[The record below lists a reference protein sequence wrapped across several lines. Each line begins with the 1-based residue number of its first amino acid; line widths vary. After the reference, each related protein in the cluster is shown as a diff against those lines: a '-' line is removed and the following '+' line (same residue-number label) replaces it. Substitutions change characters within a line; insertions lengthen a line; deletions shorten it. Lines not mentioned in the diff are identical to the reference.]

1 MKVNYGQE
9 IKESE
14 GKRQMQKMRA
24 MRNGER
30 ESGDKL
36 GERRTGQDCAGR
48 EAAAG
53 MFHMPVL
60 WMTWPPWSVGDT
72 GSN

>member
-1 MKVNYGQE
+1 MRQEEKGELDRGAE
-9 IKESE
+9 IKKEKRGRGRTE
-14 GKRQMQKMRA
+14 QGGKP
-24 MRNGER
+24 
-30 ESGDKL
+30 
-36 GERRTGQDCAGR
+36 
-48 EAAAG
+48 AAG

>member
-1 MKVNYGQE
+1 METSEKNVSNVERGKRRKMSRIEEAE
-9 IKESE
+9 IKKEKRGQ
-14 GKRQMQKMRA
+14 GKTEQGGKP
-24 MRNGER
+24 
-30 ESGDKL
+30 
-36 GERRTGQDCAGR
+36 
-48 EAAAG
+48 AAG